1 MRAPSLPSMWPR
13 FKSQRQHHMRVEFV
27 VNSLLMLWQVFL
39 WVLWFL
45 WTLLKNR
52 PTFPN
57 SNSNRNQV
65 DEEPLSGCATSKL
78 LFIYLF
84 IIYMTWNE
92 WVQRCQWL
100 STTVT
105 SLCPAYPIKEIGTLQ
120 LVQCKVFTKMY
131 IILQFHNVYNI
142 LIFLLPIITDL
153 PPVCLLHW
161 QPPWCSLNWREKNE
175 GN

>member
-1 MRAPSLPSMWPR
+1 
-13 FKSQRQHHMRVEFV
+13 
-27 VNSLLMLWQVFL
+27 
-39 WVLWFL
+39 
-45 WTLLKNR
+45 
-52 PTFPN
+52 
-57 SNSNRNQV
+57 
-65 DEEPLSGCATSKL
+65 
-78 LFIYLF
+78 
-84 IIYMTWNE
+84 MTWKFNE

-161 QPPWCSLNWREKNE
+161 QPPWCSLNWRGKKWRQLMYVSFFAININYSVINTKNKMMCCSCLAWSYWSLYSRVQRKSVLLLAIWADCTYKHALAHLKSFPLA